1 MEKHSGDFM
10 SNVPFINPFT
20 GAFEKMPVEMIAA
33 YCSYASFLRLEEAAK
48 VAAIRD
54 DEAATNLKLS
64 CIDTE
69 YLGAI
74 PEGAGFDILS
84 VEPPSLR

>member
-1 MEKHSGDFM
+1 MDVAIF
-10 SNVPFINPFT
+10 VNPIT
-20 GAFEKMPVEMIAA
+20 NRIEIMPVAMIGA
-33 YCSYASFLRLEEAAK
+33 YVPCAEHLHLEEAAR

-54 DEAATNLKLS
+54 DEAAVNLELS

-69 YLGAI
+69 YQSVDAT
-74 PEGAGFDILS
+74 GFDRLA